1 MTFTPAVLATFLGA
15 AAYAASAFRLLTH
28 PAGRLPSWVIV
39 LLTLGLGLQAYV
51 IVITTFAGGQMRL
64 GFGNSASII
73 LWLSVLAYGLSSLR
87 YPLSR
92 VQGWLAAGAAVGIA
106 LPLIFPGMRLIPYS
120 SMPGFRVHLT
130 LALLA
135 YSLLFIASVQAILM
149 GTLEKRLHRKSLG
162 FGSENLPPLLTLE
175 TLLFR
180 LIGAGFLILTLAL
193 ASGIFFSE
201 EVFGQA
207 IPLSHKTVLALL
219 SWLVFGGL
227 LAGRRLWG
235 WRGRIAARWTV
246 TGFVM
251 LVLAYMGTKFVL
263 EVLLHR

>member
-1 MTFTPAVLATFLGA
+1 MTPAPVLLATFLGA
-15 AAYAASAFRLLTH
+15 AAYAASAWRLLAF
-28 PAGRLPSWVIV
+28 PAGRLPHWVT
-39 LLTLGLGLQAYV
+39 LLQALGLALQAYV
-51 IVITTFAGGQMRL
+51 IGVTTFAGGQMLL
-64 GFGNSASII
+64 GFGNAASII

-87 YPLSR
+87 YPMSK
-92 VQGWLAAGAAVGIA
+92 VQGWLAAGAVVGIA
-106 LPLIFPGMRLIPYS
+106 LPLIFPGTRLVPYS
-120 SMPGFRVHLT
+120 NMPGFRIHLT

-162 FGSENLPPLLTLE
+162 FGSQNLPPLLTLE

-180 LIGAGFLILTLAL
+180 LIGAGFAILTLAL

-207 IPLSHKTVLALL
+207 IPLTHKTVFALL

-227 LAGRRLWG
+227 LAGRQLWG

-251 LVLAYMGTKFVL
+251 LLLAYMGTKFVL

>member
-1 MTFTPAVLATFLGA
+1 MAPTPALLATLFGA
-15 AAYAASAFRLLTH
+15 AAYAVSAFRLLTR
-28 PAGRLPSWVIV
+28 PAGRLPAWVI
-39 LLTLGLGLQAYV
+39 LLLVVGLGLQAYV
-51 IVITTFAGGQMRL
+51 IAFTTFPGGQMML

-73 LWLSVLAYGLSSLR
+73 VWLSVLAYGLSSLR
-87 YPLSR
+87 YPMAGVL
-92 VQGWLAAGAAVGIA
+92 GWLTAGAAVAIA
-106 LPLIFPGMRLIPYS
+106 LPLVFPGMRLIPYS
-120 SMPGFRVHLT
+120 NMPGFRVHLT

-149 GTLEKRLHRKSLG
+149 GTLEKRLHSKSVG
-162 FGSENLPPLLTLE
+162 FGGQDLPPLLTLE

-180 LIGAGFLILTLAL
+180 LIGAGFFILTLAL

-207 IPLSHKTVLALL
+207 IPISHKTVLALL

-227 LAGRRLWG
+227 LAGRKLWG
-235 WRGRIAARWTV
+235 WRGRIAARWTI

-263 EVLLHR
+263 EVLLNR

>member
-1 MTFTPAVLATFLGA
+1 MTFTPALLATLLGA
-15 AAYAASAFRLLTH
+15 VAYAASAIRLLAY
-28 PAGRLPSWVIV
+28 PAGRLPSWVVV
-39 LLTLGLGLQAYV
+39 LLTLGLGLQGYV
-51 IVITTFAGGQMRL
+51 IALTTFPGGQMVL

-87 YPLSR
+87 YPMSR
-92 VQGWLAAGAAVGIA
+92 VQGWLAAGATIGIA
-106 LPLIFPGMRLIPYS
+106 LPLVIPGMRLIPYS
-120 SMPGFRVHLT
+120 NMPGFRVHLT

-162 FGSENLPPLLTLE
+162 FGSQDLPPLLTLE

-201 EVFGQA
+201 EVLGQA
-207 IPLSHKTVLALL
+207 IPFTHKTVFALL

-263 EVLLHR
+263 EVLLNH

>member
-1 MTFTPAVLATFLGA
+1 MVPTPALLATLLGGV
-15 AAYAASAFRLLTH
+15 AYAASALRLLTR
-28 PAGRLPSWVIV
+28 PAGRLPAWIV
-39 LLTLGLGLQAYV
+39 LLLTAGLGLQAYV
-51 IVITTFAGGQMRL
+51 IVLTTFPGGQMML
-64 GFGNSASII
+64 GFGNSGSII
-73 LWLSVLAYGLSSLR
+73 IWLSVLAYGLSSLR
-87 YPLSR
+87 YPLNT
-92 VQGWLAAGAAVGIA
+92 VLGWLAAGAVVGIA
-106 LPLIFPGMRLIPYS
+106 LPLVFPGMRLIPYS
-120 SMPGFRVHLT
+120 NMPGFRVHLT

-149 GTLEKRLHRKSLG
+149 GTLEKRLHRKSVG
-162 FGSENLPPLLTLE
+162 FGGADFPPLLTLE

-180 LIGAGFLILTLAL
+180 LIGVGFFILTLAL

-207 IPLSHKTVLALL
+207 IPINHKTVLALL

-227 LAGRRLWG
+227 LAGRKLWG

-263 EVLLHR
+263 EVLLAR